1 MFHRAVDLNFKDGTI
16 LEVTFADGKVKQYD
30 MRVLFTKYPQL
41 CALEDRK
48 LFLSGRLLGYG
59 IIWTDELDV
68 ETETIYENGKTV
80 RTVKPAEYI
89 EVGNAILKA
98 RAKKGISQK
107 ELSDLTGIDQSD
119 ISKIERG
126 VANPSVGTLRRLADA
141 LDAKLVISLTPL
153 QPVSKFRI

>member
-1 MFHRAVDLNFKDGTI
+1 MFHRTVDLNFKDGTI

-30 MRVLFTKYPQL
+30 MRVLFAKYPQL

-80 RTVKPAEYI
+80 RTVKHAELI
-89 EVGNAILKA
+89 EIGNAVLAA

-126 VANPSVGTLRRLADA
+126 VANPSVETLRRIADG
-141 LDAKLVISLTPL
+141 LGAKLNVTLETPA
-153 QPVSKFRI
+153 

>member
-1 MFHRAVDLNFKDGTI
+1 MFHRALDLRFKDGTT
-16 LEVTFADGKVKQYD
+16 LEVSFADGKVKQYD

-80 RTVKPAEYI
+80 RTVKPAELI
-89 EVGNAILKA
+89 EIGNAVLAA

-126 VANPSVGTLRRLADA
+126 VANPSVGTLRRLAEA
-141 LDAKLVISLTPL
+141 LDTKLMISLVPTSNF
-153 QPVSKFRI
+153 Q